1 MNRRNFL
8 ATGMVGAAAM
18 GHTVRASS
26 ASADTDGAAPPV
38 KLGTLFNR
46 ERATEIMRRAGLNGL
61 VVTSAPN
68 VYYTTNAIPVL
79 SRFSQVNTAV
89 AIVPANASLP
99 IAYITDGFE
108 YYAGV
113 SDSGIADGVVP
124 YLVGGSFTVADPRHS
139 PAFDVAGD
147 YAFDARE
154 QHRRASLDKATPFH
168 QSLQKASGKALA
180 DLGLTRGVIGTDCA
194 DARELIRQAAPR
206 ATVRDASDLMLH
218 VRLVKTD
225 AELQLMRR
233 AAENNVQAALAT
245 VQAAREEG
253 SVFRV
258 RQRFFR
264 EAALR
269 GNLGVYGSVDLVMSE
284 LGDGAFREGQGIM
297 IDFVSHYGFY
307 QGDFG
312 RTVFYGEPDTHV
324 ARAAQVGALA
334 WQEIRAQLKPGMKF
348 SDVPG
353 IGKAVVHKLGERF
366 DYAFHPHSVGLQ
378 HWDQPRYDLNGA
390 PTDITLQAGMVLS
403 VDCPLLNA
411 GVNGTTH
418 IEDLVV
424 ITSQGADL
432 IHRSAPDNFQV

>member
-8 ATGMVGAAAM
+8 ATTGMVGAAAV
-18 GHTVRASS
+18 GHAVPAPTIS
-26 ASADTDGAAPPV
+26 AVTEDTAPPA

-46 ERATEIMRRAGLNGL
+46 ERATDIMHRADLAGLA
-61 VVTSAPN
+61 VTSALN

-79 SRFSQVNTAV
+79 SRFSQINTAV
-89 AIVPANASLP
+89 AIIPANPALP

-113 SDSGIADGVVP
+113 SDSGVAEGVVP

-139 PAFDVAGD
+139 PAFDVAGN

-154 QHRRASLDKATPFH
+154 QHRRALLNKAAPFH
-168 QSLQKASGKALA
+168 ESLQKACAKALA
-180 DLGLTRGVIGTDCA
+180 DLGMTRAPVGADCA
-194 DARELIRQAAPR
+194 DARELIRQTAPR

-218 VRLVKTD
+218 IRLVKTE

-233 AAENNVQAALAT
+233 AADNNVQASLAAI
-245 VQAAREEG
+245 QGAREEG
-253 SVFRV
+253 SVFRL

-264 EAALR
+264 EAAQR
-269 GNLGVYGSVDLVMSE
+269 GNLGVYGSIDLVMSE
-284 LGDGAFREGQGIM
+284 LGDGTFRDGQGVM

-312 RTVFYGEPDTHV
+312 RTVFYGEPDARI
-324 ARAAQVGALA
+324 ARAAQVGAQA
-334 WQEIRAQLKPGMKF
+334 WKEIRSRLKPGLKF
-348 SDVPG
+348 SDIPG
-353 IGKAVVHKLGERF
+353 IGNAVVHQLGERF
-366 DYAFHPHSVGLQ
+366 DYAFHSVGLQ
-378 HWDQPRYDLNGA
+378 HWDHPRFDLNGA
-390 PTDITLQAGMVLS
+390 ATDITLEPGMVLS

-424 ITSQGADL
+424 ITTQGADL
-432 IHRSAPDNFQV
+432 IHRPAADTYQV